1 MTKYQEYEKEKAQI
15 ALKAKSAEK
24 YQKKIKELAKK
35 LGI

>member
-1 MTKYQEYEKEKAQI
+1 MNKYKEYEKQKARI
-15 ALKAKSAEK
+15 ALTAKSAEE

>member
-1 MTKYQEYEKEKAQI
+1 MNKYKEYEKQKTHI
-15 ALKAKSAEK
+15 ALTAKSAEE

>member
-1 MTKYQEYEKEKAQI
+1 MTKYQQYEKEKAQI
-15 ALKAKSAEK
+15 ALMAKSAEE